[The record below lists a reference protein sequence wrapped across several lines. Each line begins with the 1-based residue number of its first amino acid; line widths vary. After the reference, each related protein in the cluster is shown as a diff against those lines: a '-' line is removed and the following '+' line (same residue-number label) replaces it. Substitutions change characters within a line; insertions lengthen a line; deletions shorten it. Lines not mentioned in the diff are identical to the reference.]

1 MVWSPM
7 SDWREQNALSQ
18 RLFEQTQAALETAMQ
33 RGCEDW
39 PLPEPPLS
47 DPDFPVR
54 PPEDPAKLI
63 EIAHALLKANRAAFD
78 RDLESIGESLV
89 PHRLSLTADPAR
101 EARKWLEKRGD
112 EVAERA
118 LFIRVETLLAQ
129 ALDADAPDVDRWWVA
144 IALLNGMSSKDS
156 PISRQQG
163 YHLMESIALA
173 RKPGYW
179 HGGATPGPH
188 LVDWQEGREVTPA
201 APMEADAGGS
211 FAAGW
216 LLDRMEEADPPR
228 PVLVEWLD
236 IALAR
241 QTLVPSLSILS
252 RLNRMAGDGDT
263 TLSSR
268 IATLTPRAW
277 DLDFEGSKELEKT
290 LLSREPQVRCALADA
305 LDEIIHR
312 RGIAALP
319 LLDKLLSDESADV
332 IRIATGSIRLT
343 ATLDPDGFVNRCA
356 RVVHHADPSIHR
368 RFAQT
373 ALRDYLAQYPD
384 DKKGLTVQLWIGGD
398 EVVRTRLREL
408 LLHMVEGHTEALS
421 SILNRIVSMDGDNSL
436 EDLWR
441 VLEVRSP
448 DAAAAWRNHI
458 EHGAN
463 IPDAGTDAFN

>member
-1 MVWSPM
+1 M
-7 SDWREQNALSQ
+7 SDWREQTALSQ
-18 RLFEQTQAALETAMQ
+18 RLFEHTKEALDVAMK

-54 PPEDPAKLI
+54 PPKDAAKLI
-63 EIAHALLKANRAAFD
+63 EIAHALLNANRAAFD

-101 EARKWLEKRGD
+101 EARKWLERRGD

-144 IALLNGMSSKDS
+144 IALLNGLSSKDS

-188 LVDWQEGREVTPA
+188 LVDWQEGSEVKA
-201 APMEADAGGS
+201 ADPMQADANGS

-236 IALAR
+236 IAMAR
-241 QTLVPSLSILS
+241 RTLVVPLSILS
-252 RLNRMAGDGDT
+252 RLNRMAGDGNII
-263 TLSSR
+263 LSSR
-268 IATLTPRAW
+268 IAALAPRGW
-277 DLDFEGSKELEKT
+277 DLDLEGSQKLEKT

-312 RGIAALP
+312 RGVAALP
-319 LLDKLLSDESADV
+319 LLDTLLSDESTDV
-332 IRIATGSIRLT
+332 VRVATGSLRLT
-343 ATLDPDGFVNRCA
+343 FSLDPDGFANRCA
-356 RVVHHADPSIHR
+356 RIVHQPDSSIHR
-368 RFAQT
+368 RFTQT
-373 ALRDYLAQYPD
+373 ALRDYLVQHPED
-384 DKKGLTVQLWIGGD
+384 RKGLTVQLWIGGD

-408 LLHMVEGHTEALS
+408 LLHMVDDHSEELS
-421 SILNRIVSMDGDNSL
+421 SILNRIVSMDGENSL

-441 VLEVRSP
+441 VLDVRSP
-448 DAAAAWRNHI
+448 DVAAAWRNHI
-458 EHGAN
+458 EHGAE
-463 IPDAGTDAFN
+463 IP

>member
-1 MVWSPM
+1 M
-7 SDWREQNALSQ
+7 SDWREQTALSQ
-18 RLFEQTQAALETAMQ
+18 RLFEHTKEALDVAMK

-54 PPEDPAKLI
+54 PPKDPAKLI
-63 EIAHALLKANRAAFD
+63 EIAHALLNANRAAFD

-101 EARKWLEKRGD
+101 EARKWLERRGD

-144 IALLNGMSSKDS
+144 IALLNGLSSKDS

-188 LVDWQEGREVTPA
+188 LVDWQEGSEVKA
-201 APMEADAGGS
+201 ADPMQADANGS

-216 LLDRMEEADPPR
+216 LLDRMEEAYPPR

-236 IALAR
+236 IAMAR
-241 QTLVPSLSILS
+241 RTLVVPLSILS
-252 RLNRMAGDGDT
+252 RLNRMAGDGNII
-263 TLSSR
+263 LSSR
-268 IATLTPRAW
+268 IAALAPRGW
-277 DLDFEGSKELEKT
+277 DLDLEGSQKLEKT

-312 RGIAALP
+312 RGVAALP
-319 LLDKLLSDESADV
+319 LLDTLLSDESTDV
-332 IRIATGSIRLT
+332 VRVATGSLRLT
-343 ATLDPDGFVNRCA
+343 FSLDPDGFANRCA
-356 RVVHHADPSIHR
+356 RIVHQPDSSIHR
-368 RFAQT
+368 RFTQT
-373 ALRDYLAQYPD
+373 ALRDYLVQHPED
-384 DKKGLTVQLWIGGD
+384 RKGLTVQLWIGGD

-408 LLHMVEGHTEALS
+408 LLHMVDDHSEELS
-421 SILNRIVSMDGDNSL
+421 SILNRIVSMDGENSL

-441 VLEVRSP
+441 VLDVRSP
-448 DAAAAWRNHI
+448 DVAAAWRNHI
-458 EHGAN
+458 EHGAE
-463 IPDAGTDAFN
+463 IP

>member
-1 MVWSPM
+1 M
-7 SDWREQNALSQ
+7 SDWREQTALSQ
-18 RLFEQTQAALETAMQ
+18 RLFEHTKEALDVAMK

-54 PPEDPAKLI
+54 PPKDPAKLI
-63 EIAHALLKANRAAFD
+63 EIAHALLNANRAAFD

-101 EARKWLEKRGD
+101 EARKWLERRGD

-144 IALLNGMSSKDS
+144 IALLNGLSSKDS

-188 LVDWQEGREVTPA
+188 LVDWQEGSEVKA
-201 APMEADAGGS
+201 ANPMRADANGS

-236 IALAR
+236 IAMAR
-241 QTLVPSLSILS
+241 RTLVFPLSILS
-252 RLNRMAGDGDT
+252 RLNRMAGDGNII
-263 TLSSR
+263 LSSR
-268 IATLTPRAW
+268 IAALAPRGW
-277 DLDFEGSKELEKT
+277 DLDLEGSQKLEKT

-312 RGIAALP
+312 RGVAALP
-319 LLDKLLSDESADV
+319 LLDTLLSDESTDV
-332 IRIATGSIRLT
+332 VRVATGSLRLT
-343 ATLDPDGFVNRCA
+343 FSLDSDGFANRCA
-356 RVVHHADPSIHR
+356 RIVHQPDSSIHR
-368 RFAQT
+368 RFTQT
-373 ALRDYLAQYPD
+373 ALRDYLVQHPED
-384 DKKGLTVQLWIGGD
+384 RKGLTVQLWIGGD

-408 LLHMVEGHTEALS
+408 LLHMVDDHSEELS
-421 SILNRIVSMDGDNSL
+421 SILNRIVSMNGENSL

-441 VLEVRSP
+441 VLDVRSP
-448 DAAAAWRNHI
+448 DMAVAWRNHI
-458 EHGAN
+458 EHGAE
-463 IPDAGTDAFN
+463 IP

>member
-1 MVWSPM
+1 M
-7 SDWREQNALSQ
+7 SDWREQTALSQ
-18 RLFEQTQAALETAMQ
+18 RLFEHTKEALDVAMK

-54 PPEDPAKLI
+54 PPKDPAKLI
-63 EIAHALLKANRAAFD
+63 EIAHALLNANRAAFD

-101 EARKWLEKRGD
+101 EARKWLERRGD

-144 IALLNGMSSKDS
+144 IALLNGLSSKDS

-163 YHLMESIALA
+163 YHLIESIALA

-188 LVDWQEGREVTPA
+188 LVDWQEGSEVKA
-201 APMEADAGGS
+201 ADPMQADANGS

-236 IALAR
+236 IAMAR
-241 QTLVPSLSILS
+241 RTLVVPLSILS
-252 RLNRMAGDGDT
+252 RLNRMAGDGNII
-263 TLSSR
+263 LSSR
-268 IATLTPRAW
+268 IAALAPRGW
-277 DLDFEGSKELEKT
+277 DLDLEGSQKLEKT

-312 RGIAALP
+312 RGVAALP
-319 LLDKLLSDESADV
+319 LLDTLLSDESTDV
-332 IRIATGSIRLT
+332 VRVATGSLRLT
-343 ATLDPDGFVNRCA
+343 FSLDSDGFANRCA
-356 RVVHHADPSIHR
+356 RIVHQPDSSIHR
-368 RFAQT
+368 RFTQT
-373 ALRDYLAQYPD
+373 ALRDYLVQHPED
-384 DKKGLTVQLWIGGD
+384 RKGLTVQLWIGGD

-408 LLHMVEGHTEALS
+408 LLHMVDDHSEELS
-421 SILNRIVSMDGDNSL
+421 SILNRIVSMDGENSL

-441 VLEVRSP
+441 VLDVRSP
-448 DAAAAWRNHI
+448 DMAVAWRNHI
-458 EHGAN
+458 EHGAE
-463 IPDAGTDAFN
+463 IP

>member
-1 MVWSPM
+1 M
-7 SDWREQNALSQ
+7 SDWREQTALSQ
-18 RLFEQTQAALETAMQ
+18 RLFEHTKEALDVAMK

-54 PPEDPAKLI
+54 PPKDPARLI
-63 EIAHALLKANRAAFD
+63 EIAHALLNANRAAFD

-101 EARKWLEKRGD
+101 EARKWLERRGD
-112 EVAERA
+112 EVTERA

-129 ALDADAPDVDRWWVA
+129 ALDADAPHVDRWWVA
-144 IALLNGMSSKDS
+144 IALLNGLSSKDS

-188 LVDWQEGREVTPA
+188 LVDWQEGSEVKA
-201 APMEADAGGS
+201 ANPMRADANGS

-236 IALAR
+236 IAMAR
-241 QTLVPSLSILS
+241 RTLVVPLSILS
-252 RLNRMAGDGDT
+252 RLNRMAGDGNII
-263 TLSSR
+263 LSSR
-268 IATLTPRAW
+268 IAALAPRGW
-277 DLDFEGSKELEKT
+277 DLDLEGSQKLEKT

-312 RGIAALP
+312 RGVAALP
-319 LLDKLLSDESADV
+319 LLDTLLSDESTDV
-332 IRIATGSIRLT
+332 VRVATGSLRLT
-343 ATLDPDGFVNRCA
+343 FSLDSDGFANRCA
-356 RVVHHADPSIHR
+356 RIVHQPDSSIHR
-368 RFAQT
+368 RFTQT
-373 ALRDYLAQYPD
+373 ALRDYLVQHPED
-384 DKKGLTVQLWIGGD
+384 RKGLTVQLWIGGD

-408 LLHMVEGHTEALS
+408 LLHMVDDHSEELS
-421 SILNRIVSMDGDNSL
+421 SILNRIVSMDGENSL

-441 VLEVRSP
+441 VLDVRSP
-448 DAAAAWRNHI
+448 DVAAAWRNHI
-458 EHGAN
+458 EHGAE
-463 IPDAGTDAFN
+463 IP

>member
-1 MVWSPM
+1 M
-7 SDWREQNALSQ
+7 SDWREQTALSQ
-18 RLFEQTQAALETAMQ
+18 RLFEHTKEALDVAMK

-54 PPEDPAKLI
+54 PPKDPAKLI
-63 EIAHALLKANRAAFD
+63 EIAHALLNANRAAFD

-89 PHRLSLTADPAR
+89 PHRLSVTADPAR
-101 EARKWLEKRGD
+101 EARKWLERRGD

-144 IALLNGMSSKDS
+144 IALLNGLSSKDS

-163 YHLMESIALA
+163 YHLIESIALA

-188 LVDWQEGREVTPA
+188 LVDWQEGSEVKA
-201 APMEADAGGS
+201 ANPMRADANGS

-236 IALAR
+236 IAMAR
-241 QTLVPSLSILS
+241 RTLVVPLSILS
-252 RLNRMAGDGDT
+252 RLNRMAGDGNII
-263 TLSSR
+263 LSSR
-268 IATLTPRAW
+268 IAALAPRGW
-277 DLDFEGSKELEKT
+277 DLDLEGSQKLEKT

-312 RGIAALP
+312 RGVAALP
-319 LLDKLLSDESADV
+319 LLDTLLSDESTDV
-332 IRIATGSIRLT
+332 VRVATSSLRLT
-343 ATLDPDGFVNRCA
+343 FSLDPDGFANRCA
-356 RVVHHADPSIHR
+356 RIVHQPDSSIHR
-368 RFAQT
+368 RFTQT
-373 ALRDYLAQYPD
+373 ALRDYLVQHPED
-384 DKKGLTVQLWIGGD
+384 RKGLTVQLWIGGD

-408 LLHMVEGHTEALS
+408 LLHMVDDHSEELS
-421 SILNRIVSMDGDNSL
+421 SILNRIVSMDGENSL

-441 VLEVRSP
+441 VLDVRSP
-448 DAAAAWRNHI
+448 DMAVAWRNHI
-458 EHGAN
+458 EHGAE
-463 IPDAGTDAFN
+463 IP

>member
-1 MVWSPM
+1 M
-7 SDWREQNALSQ
+7 SDWREQNELSQ
-18 RLFEQTQAALETAMQ
+18 RLFERTQEALKAAML

-47 DPDFPVR
+47 DPDFPIR
-54 PPEDPAKLI
+54 PPQDKAKLI
-63 EIAHALLKANRAAFD
+63 EIADALLNANRAAFD
-78 RDLESIGESLV
+78 RDLESIGETLI

-101 EARKWLEKRGD
+101 EGRKWLERRGD

-129 ALDADAPDVDRWWVA
+129 ALDAEAPDVDRWWVA

-173 RKPGYW
+173 RQPGYW
-179 HGGATPGPH
+179 HGGATAGPH
-188 LVDWQEGREVTPA
+188 LVDWQEGSEITPS
-201 APMEADAGGS
+201 APMQADVDGA

-241 QTLVPSLSILS
+241 RTLVTPLEILS
-252 RLNRMAGDGDT
+252 RLNRMAGDGNAE
-263 TLSSR
+263 LSSR
-268 IATLTPRAW
+268 IAALLPRAW
-277 DLDFEGSKELEKT
+277 DLDFDGSAELEQT

-305 LDEIIHR
+305 LDEIIQR
-312 RGIAALP
+312 RGEAALP
-319 LLDKLLSDESADV
+319 LLDSLLSDESADV
-332 IRIATGSIRLT
+332 IRIATGSLRLT
-343 ATLDPDGFVNRCA
+343 AALDPDGFANRCA
-356 RVVHHADPSIHR
+356 RIVHNNDLSIHR

-373 ALRDYLAQYPD
+373 ALRDYLVLHPED
-384 DKKGLTVQLWIGGD
+384 RKGLTVQLWINAD
-398 EVVRTRLREL
+398 EIVRTRLREL
-408 LLHMVEGHTEALS
+408 LLHMVEGHKEELS
-421 SILNRIVSMDGDNSL
+421 SILTRIVSMSDTHSL

-441 VLEVRSP
+441 VLEVRS
-448 DAAAAWRNHI
+448 AESAAAWRHHI
-458 EHGAN
+458 EQGGER
-463 IPDAGTDAFN
+463 P

>member
-1 MVWSPM
+1 M
-7 SDWREQNALSQ
+7 SDWREQTALSQ
-18 RLFEQTQAALETAMQ
+18 RLFEHTKEALDVAMK

-54 PPEDPAKLI
+54 PPKDAAKLI
-63 EIAHALLKANRAAFD
+63 EIAHALLNANRAAFD

-101 EARKWLEKRGD
+101 EARKWLERRGD

-144 IALLNGMSSKDS
+144 IALLNGLSSKDS

-188 LVDWQEGREVTPA
+188 LVDWQEGSEVKA
-201 APMEADAGGS
+201 ADPMQADANGS

-228 PVLVEWLD
+228 TVLVEWLD
-236 IALAR
+236 IAMVR
-241 QTLVPSLSILS
+241 RTLVVPLSILS
-252 RLNRMAGDGDT
+252 RLNRMAGDGNII
-263 TLSSR
+263 LSSR
-268 IATLTPRAW
+268 IAALAPRGW
-277 DLDFEGSKELEKT
+277 DLDLEGSQKLEKT

-312 RGIAALP
+312 RGVAALP
-319 LLDKLLSDESADV
+319 LLDTLLSDESTDV
-332 IRIATGSIRLT
+332 VRVATGSLRLT
-343 ATLDPDGFVNRCA
+343 FSLDPDGFANRCA
-356 RVVHHADPSIHR
+356 RIVHQPDSSIHR
-368 RFAQT
+368 RFTQT
-373 ALRDYLAQYPD
+373 ALRDYLVQHPED
-384 DKKGLTVQLWIGGD
+384 RKGLTVQLWIGGD

-408 LLHMVEGHTEALS
+408 LLHMVDDHSEELS
-421 SILNRIVSMDGDNSL
+421 SILNRIVSMDGENSL

-441 VLEVRSP
+441 VLDVRSP
-448 DAAAAWRNHI
+448 DVAAAWRNHI
-458 EHGAN
+458 EHGAE
-463 IPDAGTDAFN
+463 IP

>member
-1 MVWSPM
+1 M
-7 SDWREQNALSQ
+7 SDWREQTALSQ
-18 RLFEQTQAALETAMQ
+18 RLFEHTKEALDVAMK

-54 PPEDPAKLI
+54 PPKDPAKLI
-63 EIAHALLKANRAAFD
+63 EIAHALLNANRAAFD

-101 EARKWLEKRGD
+101 EARKWLERRGD

-144 IALLNGMSSKDS
+144 IALLNGLSSKDS

-163 YHLMESIALA
+163 YHLIESIALA

-188 LVDWQEGREVTPA
+188 LVDWQEGSEVKA
-201 APMEADAGGS
+201 ADPMQADANGS

-236 IALAR
+236 IAMAR
-241 QTLVPSLSILS
+241 RTLVVPLSILS
-252 RLNRMAGDGDT
+252 RLNRMAGDGNII
-263 TLSSR
+263 LSSR
-268 IATLTPRAW
+268 IAALAPRGW
-277 DLDFEGSKELEKT
+277 DLDLEGSQKLEKT

-312 RGIAALP
+312 RGVAALP
-319 LLDKLLSDESADV
+319 LLDTLLSDESTDV
-332 IRIATGSIRLT
+332 VRVATGSLRLT
-343 ATLDPDGFVNRCA
+343 FSLDPDGFANRCA
-356 RVVHHADPSIHR
+356 RIVHQPDSSIHR
-368 RFAQT
+368 RFTQT
-373 ALRDYLAQYPD
+373 ALRDYLVQHPED
-384 DKKGLTVQLWIGGD
+384 RKGLTVQLWIGGD

-408 LLHMVEGHTEALS
+408 LLHMVDDHSEELS
-421 SILNRIVSMDGDNSL
+421 SILNRIVSMDGENSL

-441 VLEVRSP
+441 VLDVRSP
-448 DAAAAWRNHI
+448 DMAAAWRNHI
-458 EHGAN
+458 EHGAE
-463 IPDAGTDAFN
+463 IP

>member
-1 MVWSPM
+1 M

-18 RLFEQTQAALETAMQ
+18 RLFEHTQQALDVAMK

-54 PPEDPAKLI
+54 PPQDPAKLI
-63 EIAHALLKANRAAFD
+63 EIAHALLNANRAAFD

-101 EARKWLEKRGD
+101 EARKWLERRGD

-118 LFIRVETLLAQ
+118 LFIRTETLLAQ
-129 ALDADAPDVDRWWVA
+129 ALDENAPDVDRWWVA
-144 IALLNGMSSKDS
+144 IALLNGLSSKDS

-163 YHLMESIALA
+163 YHLMESVALA

-188 LVDWQEGREVTPA
+188 LVDWQEGGEVTPTD
-201 APMEADAGGS
+201 PIQADSGGS

-241 QTLVPSLSILS
+241 RTLVTPLSILA

-263 TLSSR
+263 ILSGR
-268 IATLTPRAW
+268 IAALMPRGW
-277 DLDFEGSKELEKT
+277 DFDFDGSQKLEQT

-312 RGIAALP
+312 RGAAALP
-319 LLDKLLSDESADV
+319 LLDTLLSDESADV
-332 IRIATGSIRLT
+332 VRVATGSLRLT
-343 ATLDPDGFVNRCA
+343 VSLDPDGFANRCA
-356 RVVHHADPSIHR
+356 RIVHQPDSSIHR
-368 RFAQT
+368 RFTQT
-373 ALRDYLAQYPD
+373 ALRDYMVQHPED
-384 DKKGLTVQLWIGGD
+384 RKGLTVQLWIGGD

-408 LLHMVEGHTEALS
+408 LLHMVDDHAESLS
-421 SILNRIVSMDGDNSL
+421 SILNRIVSMDGENSL

-448 DAAAAWRNHI
+448 EVATAWKNHI
-458 EHGAN
+458 EHGAQL
-463 IPDAGTDAFN
+463 P

>member
-1 MVWSPM
+1 M
-7 SDWREQNALSQ
+7 SDWREQTALSQ
-18 RLFEQTQAALETAMQ
+18 RLFEHTKEALDVAMK

-54 PPEDPAKLI
+54 PPKDPAKLI
-63 EIAHALLKANRAAFD
+63 EIAHALLNANRAAFD

-101 EARKWLEKRGD
+101 EARKWLERRGD

-144 IALLNGMSSKDS
+144 IALLNGLSSKDS

-188 LVDWQEGREVTPA
+188 LVDWQEGSEVKATN
-201 APMEADAGGS
+201 PMRADANGS

-236 IALAR
+236 IAMAR
-241 QTLVPSLSILS
+241 RTLVVPLSILS
-252 RLNRMAGDGDT
+252 RLNRMAGDGNII
-263 TLSSR
+263 LSSR
-268 IATLTPRAW
+268 IAALAPRGW
-277 DLDFEGSKELEKT
+277 DLDLEGSQKLEKT

-312 RGIAALP
+312 RGVAALP
-319 LLDKLLSDESADV
+319 LLDTLLSDESTDV
-332 IRIATGSIRLT
+332 VRVATGSLRLT
-343 ATLDPDGFVNRCA
+343 FSLDPDGFANRCA
-356 RVVHHADPSIHR
+356 RIVHQPDSSIHR
-368 RFAQT
+368 RFTQT
-373 ALRDYLAQYPD
+373 ALRDYLVQHPED
-384 DKKGLTVQLWIGGD
+384 RKGLTVQLWIGGD

-408 LLHMVEGHTEALS
+408 LLHMVDDHSEELS
-421 SILNRIVSMDGDNSL
+421 SILNRIVSMDGENSL

-441 VLEVRSP
+441 VLDVRSP
-448 DAAAAWRNHI
+448 DVAAAWRNHI
-458 EHGAN
+458 EHGAE
-463 IPDAGTDAFN
+463 IP

>member
-1 MVWSPM
+1 M
-7 SDWREQNALSQ
+7 SDWREQTALSQ
-18 RLFEQTQAALETAMQ
+18 RLFEHTKEALDVAMK

-54 PPEDPAKLI
+54 PPKDPAKLI
-63 EIAHALLKANRAAFD
+63 EIAHALLNANRAAFD

-101 EARKWLEKRGD
+101 EARKWLERRGD

-144 IALLNGMSSKDS
+144 IALLNGLSSKDS

-188 LVDWQEGREVTPA
+188 LVDWQEGSEVKA
-201 APMEADAGGS
+201 ADPMQADANGS

-236 IALAR
+236 IAMAR
-241 QTLVPSLSILS
+241 RTLVVPLSILS
-252 RLNRMAGDGDT
+252 RLNRMAGDGNII
-263 TLSSR
+263 LSSR
-268 IATLTPRAW
+268 IAALAPRGW
-277 DLDFEGSKELEKT
+277 DLDLEGSQKLEKT

-312 RGIAALP
+312 RGVAALP
-319 LLDKLLSDESADV
+319 LLDTLLSDESTDV
-332 IRIATGSIRLT
+332 VRVATGSLRLT
-343 ATLDPDGFVNRCA
+343 FSLDPDGFANRCA
-356 RVVHHADPSIHR
+356 RIVHQPDSSIHR
-368 RFAQT
+368 RFTQT
-373 ALRDYLAQYPD
+373 ALRDYLVQHPED
-384 DKKGLTVQLWIGGD
+384 RKGLTVQLWIGGD

-408 LLHMVEGHTEALS
+408 LLHMVDDHSEELS
-421 SILNRIVSMDGDNSL
+421 SILNRIVSMDGENSL

-441 VLEVRSP
+441 VLDVRSP
-448 DAAAAWRNHI
+448 DVAAAWRNHI
-458 EHGAN
+458 EHGAE
-463 IPDAGTDAFN
+463 IP

>member
-1 MVWSPM
+1 M

-18 RLFEQTQAALETAMQ
+18 RLFEHTQQALDAAMK

-54 PPEDPAKLI
+54 PPEDPAKLV
-63 EIAHALLKANRAAFD
+63 EIAHALLNANRAAFD

-101 EARKWLEKRGD
+101 EARKWLERRGD

-118 LFIRVETLLAQ
+118 LFIRTETLLAQ
-129 ALDADAPDVDRWWVA
+129 ALDENAPDVDRWWVA
-144 IALLNGMSSKDS
+144 IALLNGLSSKDS

-179 HGGATPGPH
+179 HGGSTPGPH
-188 LVDWQEGREVTPA
+188 LVDWQEGREVAPA
-201 APMEADAGGS
+201 DPIHADAGGS

-241 QTLVPSLSILS
+241 RTLVTPLSILA
-252 RLNRMAGDGDT
+252 RLNRMAGDGDSL
-263 TLSSR
+263 LSGR
-268 IATLTPRAW
+268 IAALMPRAW
-277 DLDFEGSKELEKT
+277 DFDFEGSQKLEQT
-290 LLSREPQVRCALADA
+290 LLSRESQVRWALADA

-312 RGIAALP
+312 RGAAALP
-319 LLDKLLSDESADV
+319 LLDTLLSDESSDV
-332 IRIATGSIRLT
+332 VRVATGSLRLT
-343 ATLDPDGFVNRCA
+343 VSLDLDGFANRCA
-356 RVVHHADPSIHR
+356 RIVHQPDSSIHR
-368 RFAQT
+368 RFTQT
-373 ALRDYLAQYPD
+373 ALRDYMVQHPED
-384 DKKGLTVQLWIGGD
+384 RKGLAVQLWIGGD

-408 LLHMVEGHTEALS
+408 LLHMVDDHAESLS
-421 SILNRIVSMDGDNSL
+421 SILTRIVSMDGENSL

-448 DAAAAWRNHI
+448 EAATAWRNHI
-458 EHGAN
+458 EHGAQL
-463 IPDAGTDAFN
+463 P

>member
-1 MVWSPM
+1 M
-7 SDWREQNALSQ
+7 SDWREQTALSR
-18 RLFEQTQAALETAMQ
+18 RLFEHTKEALEVAMK

-54 PPEDPAKLI
+54 PPKDPAKLI
-63 EIAHALLKANRAAFD
+63 QIAHALLDANRAAFD

-89 PHRLSLTADPAR
+89 PHRLSLTAEPAR
-101 EARKWLEKRGD
+101 EARKWLERRGD

-129 ALDADAPDVDRWWVA
+129 ALDPDAPDVDRWWVA
-144 IALLNGMSSKDS
+144 IALLNGLSSKDS

-173 RKPGYW
+173 RQPGYW

-188 LVDWQEGREVTPA
+188 LVDWQEGSEVTTVD
-201 APMEADAGGS
+201 PMEADASGS

-236 IALAR
+236 IAMAR
-241 QTLVPSLSILS
+241 RTLVVPLSILT
-252 RLNRMAGDGDT
+252 RLNRMAGDGNII
-263 TLSSR
+263 LSSR
-268 IATLTPRAW
+268 IAALTPRGW
-277 DLDFEGSKELEKT
+277 DLDLEGSVKLEQT
-290 LLSREPQVRCALADA
+290 LLSRGPQVRCALADA

-312 RGIAALP
+312 RGLAALP
-319 LLDKLLSDESADV
+319 LLDNLLSDESTDV
-332 IRIATGSIRLT
+332 VRVATGSLRLT
-343 ATLDPDGFVNRCA
+343 VSLDPDGFANRCA
-356 RVVHHADPSIHR
+356 RIVHQPDSSIHR
-368 RFAQT
+368 RFTQT
-373 ALRDYLAQYPD
+373 ALRDYLVQYPED
-384 DKKGLTVQLWIGGD
+384 RKGLTVQLWIGGD

-408 LLHMVEGHTEALS
+408 LLHMVDDHSEELS
-421 SILNRIVSMDGDNSL
+421 SILNRIVSMDGENSL

-441 VLEVRSP
+441 VLDVRSP
-448 DAAAAWRNHI
+448 DMATAWRNHI
-458 EHGAN
+458 EHGAE
-463 IPDAGTDAFN
+463 IP

>member
-1 MVWSPM
+1 M
-7 SDWREQNALSQ
+7 SDWREQNELSQ
-18 RLFEQTQAALETAMQ
+18 RLFEHTQEALEVAMR

-54 PPEDPAKLI
+54 PPTEPAKLI
-63 EIAHALLKANRAAFD
+63 EIAHALLNANRAAFD

-89 PHRLSLTADPAR
+89 PHRLSLTSDPAR
-101 EARKWLEKRGD
+101 EARKWLGRRGD

-129 ALDADAPDVDRWWVA
+129 ALDPDAPDVDRWWVA

-179 HGGATPGPH
+179 HGGSTPGPH
-188 LVDWQEGREVTPA
+188 LVDWQEGKEVTPA
-201 APMEADAGGS
+201 MPMQANAGGA

-241 QTLVPSLSILS
+241 RDLVIPLSILP
-252 RLNRMAGDGDT
+252 RLNRMAGDGDAI
-263 TLSSR
+263 LSSR
-268 IATLTPRAW
+268 IASLIPRAW
-277 DLDFEGSKELEKT
+277 DLDLEGSAKLEKT
-290 LLSREPQVRCALADA
+290 LLTREPQVRCALADA

-312 RGIAALP
+312 RGVDALP
-319 LLDKLLSDESADV
+319 LLDNLLSDESLDV
-332 IRIATGSIRLT
+332 VRIATGSIRLT
-343 ATLDPDGFVNRCA
+343 GTLDPEGFANRCA
-356 RVVHHADPSIHR
+356 RIVHQADSSIHR

-373 ALRDYLAQYPD
+373 ALRDYLVMHPQD
-384 DKKGLTVQLWIGGD
+384 RKGLTVQLWINGD

-408 LLHMVEGHTEALS
+408 LLHMVDGHSESLS
-421 SILNRIVSMDGDNSL
+421 SILSRITSMDGENSL

-448 DAAAAWRNHI
+448 DAAAAWRDHI
-458 EHGAN
+458 EQGAKL
-463 IPDAGTDAFN
+463 P

>member
-1 MVWSPM
+1 M
-7 SDWREQNALSQ
+7 SDWREQTALSQ
-18 RLFEQTQAALETAMQ
+18 RLFEHTKEALDVAMK

-54 PPEDPAKLI
+54 PPKDPAKLI
-63 EIAHALLKANRAAFD
+63 EIAHALLDANRAAFD

-101 EARKWLEKRGD
+101 EARKWLERRGD

-144 IALLNGMSSKDS
+144 IALLNGLSSKDS

-188 LVDWQEGREVTPA
+188 LVDWQEGSEVTTA
-201 APMEADAGGS
+201 DPMQADARGS

-236 IALAR
+236 IAMAR
-241 QTLVPSLSILS
+241 RTLVVPLSILS
-252 RLNRMAGDGDT
+252 RLNRMAGDGNII
-263 TLSSR
+263 LSSR
-268 IATLTPRAW
+268 IAALTPKGW
-277 DLDFEGSKELEKT
+277 DLDLEGSQKLELT

-312 RGIAALP
+312 RGAAALP
-319 LLDKLLSDESADV
+319 LLDTLLSDESTDV
-332 IRIATGSIRLT
+332 VRVATGSLRLT
-343 ATLDPDGFVNRCA
+343 VSLDSDGFANRCA
-356 RVVHHADPSIHR
+356 RIVHQPDSSIHR
-368 RFAQT
+368 RFTQT
-373 ALRDYLAQYPD
+373 ALRDYLVQHPED
-384 DKKGLTVQLWIGGD
+384 RKGLTVQLWINGD

-408 LLHMVEGHTEALS
+408 LLHMVDDHSEALS
-421 SILNRIVSMDGDNSL
+421 SILNRIVSMDGENSL
-436 EDLWR
+436 DDLWR
-441 VLEVRSP
+441 VLDVRSP
-448 DAAAAWRNHI
+448 EKATTWRNHI
-458 EHGAN
+458 EHGAEL
-463 IPDAGTDAFN
+463 P

>member
-1 MVWSPM
+1 MVAV

-18 RLFEQTQAALETAMQ
+18 RLFEHTQAALEVAMM
-33 RGCEDW
+33 RGCVDW

-54 PPEDPAKLI
+54 LPQDPAKLV
-63 EIAHALLKANRAAFD
+63 EIAHALLNANRAAFD

-101 EARKWLEKRGD
+101 EARKWLDRRSD

-118 LFIRVETLLAQ
+118 LFIRLETLLAQ

-156 PISRQQG
+156 SISAQQG
-163 YHLMESIALA
+163 YHLMESIAFA
-173 RKPGYW
+173 RQPGYW
-179 HGGATPGPH
+179 HGSVTPGPH
-188 LVDWQEGREVTPA
+188 LVDWQEGREVTSA
-201 APMEADAGGS
+201 APMQADVGGA

-241 QTLVPSLSILS
+241 RTLVTPLSIIP
-252 RLNRMAGDGDT
+252 RLNRMASDGDT
-263 TLSSR
+263 ILSSR
-268 IATLTPRAW
+268 IAALLPRAW
-277 DLDFEGSKELEKT
+277 DLDLDGSEELERT
-290 LLSREPQVRCALADA
+290 LLAREPQVRCALADA
-305 LDEIIHR
+305 LDEIIRR
-312 RGIAALP
+312 RGVAALP
-319 LLDKLLSDESADV
+319 LLDDLLADESPDV

-343 ATLDPDGFVNRCA
+343 TTLDPDGFANRCA
-356 RVVHHADPSIHR
+356 RIVHQPDSSIHR
-368 RFAQT
+368 RFTQT
-373 ALRDYLAQYPD
+373 ALRDYLVLHPD
-384 DKKGLTVQLWIGGD
+384 DRKGLTVQLWINGD

-408 LLHMVEGHTEALS
+408 LLHMVDEHPEDLS
-421 SILNRIVSMDGDNSL
+421 SILTRITTMDGENSL
-436 EDLWR
+436 DDLWR
-441 VLEVRSP
+441 VLEVRSA

-458 EHGAN
+458 EQGGKR
-463 IPDAGTDAFN
+463 P